1 MEILQ
6 RRMPAT
12 FSLPHALLLR
22 LNSEVSEGRRSLSDP
37 THRRIP
43 QSQGVLFQQ
52 RYSEIRRRRP
62 ENYPQ
67 PTTE

>member
-22 LNSEVSEGRRSLSDP
+22 LNSEVSEGRRSRWVEEVIREKLEA
-37 THRRIP
+37 
-43 QSQGVLFQQ
+43 VLE
-52 RYSEIRRRRP
+52 RTCK
-62 ENYPQ
+62 N
-67 PTTE
+67 